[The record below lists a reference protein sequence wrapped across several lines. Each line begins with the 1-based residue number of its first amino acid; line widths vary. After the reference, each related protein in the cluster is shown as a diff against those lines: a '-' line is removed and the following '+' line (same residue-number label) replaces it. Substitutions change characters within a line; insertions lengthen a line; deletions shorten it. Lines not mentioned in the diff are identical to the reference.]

1 MSGNRTVEIIPDS
14 KGPAVTGG
22 SIRGGRGPRK
32 WWQLGGEDV
41 SHLPIDPDDG
51 LFSSRSSLEE
61 ASKQQSKTESR
72 PVAPEAHEVY
82 KPVDG
87 FEGAHRF
94 DPAAKWT
101 DEEEQALVRKVCFPM
116 NRLSSLNNVLGIDS
130 ISM

>member
-1 MSGNRTVEIIPDS
+1 MSGNRTVGAISDS
-14 KGPAVTGG
+14 KGPTVIGA
-22 SIRGGRGPRK
+22 SIRGGSRK

-41 SHLPIDPDDG
+41 SHLPIDADHG
-51 LFSSRSSLEE
+51 LLSSMSSLEE

-72 PVAPEAHEVY
+72 PIAPEAQEVY

-101 DEEEQALVRKVCFPM
+101 DEEEQALVRKVRFPM
-116 NRLSSLNNVLGIDS
+116 NHLSSPNNVLGINS
-130 ISM
+130 L